1 MGASDQTFQILT
13 LSPGSSG
20 LEIGEVNQFLAQL
33 FIHYLFSIKKKKRKL
48 GEDGGPESREKKEV
62 YRIF

>member
-33 FIHYLFSIKKKKRKL
+33 FIHYLFSIKKKRKL